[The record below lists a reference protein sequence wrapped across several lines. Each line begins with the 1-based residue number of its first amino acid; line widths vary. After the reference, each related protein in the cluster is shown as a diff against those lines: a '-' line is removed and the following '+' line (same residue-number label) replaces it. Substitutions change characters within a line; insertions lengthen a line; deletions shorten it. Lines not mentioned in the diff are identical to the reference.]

1 MTAWFIG
8 RTHDSC
14 LPVKRFALHGQH
26 IPDRMD
32 RTRVRRGSVL
42 SRTSPGTQVAQV
54 STVPLL
60 GTKRILRKAAF
71 ILGAKLCNLGL
82 NEHCAVYECI
92 KKQVYLL
99 AHHYM
104 CSDTRAHKHVYTY
117 MHPNVQTCTYART
130 CTCAVLQERAREERQ
145 TETGQGH
152 KRNRLNHIMANRGEK
167 RQ

>member
-92 KKQVYLL
+92 KKQVLF
-99 AHHYM
+99 
-104 CSDTRAHKHVYTY
+104 
-117 MHPNVQTCTYART
+117 TCTSLYVLGHTLTQIRIYVHAYKRT
-130 CTCAVLQERAREERQ
+130 NMHICTNMCCF
-145 TETGQGH
+145 TGES
-152 KRNRLNHIMANRGEK
+152 KRGETD
-167 RQ
+167 